1 MYSYEIVTEY
11 LDKDIV
17 KQQSETIVAENDND
31 VFIHAIQLLQE
42 HKDNSLVAIIRR
54 QPIVKII
61 RKQVKNEKIE
71 VSIGNEIPKFKVHC
85 FPCGKDMRYV
95 KTIGSKQCYQCDEC
109 LNNTKVSVV
118 KEENVLSESNNG

>member
-17 KQQSETIVAENDND
+17 KQQSETIVAENDNC
-31 VFIHAIQLLQE
+31 VLNYATQLLQE

-61 RKQVKNEKIE
+61 REYVKNENI
-71 VSIGNEIPKFKVHC
+71 
-85 FPCGKDMRYV
+85 
-95 KTIGSKQCYQCDEC
+95 
-109 LNNTKVSVV
+109 
-118 KEENVLSESNNG
+118 KEESK